1 MAAFSHAYSEQYQRL
16 GRVFQWR
23 VNSLASQKAMA
34 AVDPRMWFEGR
45 ELQFNRF
52 SWPRFHIQ
60 DPHWG
65 WVIII
70 YYGTFECCT
79 LELRQLN
86 VKVILRPG
94 DQVMFRGKDVLHEVE
109 DWASGERHLLVH
121 FTHKTLWDQ
130 AKVRCK
136 SGRAVWVQVS
146 SLFGMCPSR
155 FSP

>member
-1 MAAFSHAYSEQYQRL
+1 MQDLSIVTRYVLAAFSHAHSEQYEQL

-34 AVDPRMWFEGR
+34 AVDPGMWFEGR
-45 ELQFNRF
+45 KLQFNRF

-60 DPHWG
+60 DPDWG
-65 WVIII
+65 SVIIV
-70 YYGTFECCT
+70 YYGTLECCT
-79 LELRQLN
+79 PELRQLN
-86 VKVILRPG
+86 MEVILRPG
-94 DQVMFRGKDVLHEVE
+94 DQVMFRSKDVLHEVE

-136 SGRAVWVQVS
+136 SGPAVWVQVS
-146 SLFGMCPSR
+146 S
-155 FSP
+155 